1 MSFINAYQAATS
13 TVMSVMFLGVK
24 TEKSNGSFSA
34 REEATTVVINQ
45 VISSSIEAQK
55 LYSKVITTI
64 RMHKEGSI
72 RTYPVVTTAISGSSS
87 AEEISAGESFLLI
100 DVEGNIKAD
109 YICLHMLQFFM
120 IVLLQL
126 KNYQLS
132 NTISIQLFMHTHLT
146 AIGNLLDGYLLT
158 ASLFKVFVQS
168 VAVPIFKCGICYI
181 LIIATIGSLVST
193 HQAANYEE
201 TESAFL
207 GVLSTVNL
215 TALIKNEG
223 ESITTFEER
232 LQTSLMVSSSHGSG
246 C

>member
-87 AEEISAGESFLLI
+87 AEEISA
-100 DVEGNIKAD
+100 
-109 YICLHMLQFFM
+109 
-120 IVLLQL
+120 
-126 KNYQLS
+126 
-132 NTISIQLFMHTHLT
+132 